1 MNSVP
6 TSSELLLHTTQTL
19 LVDAVEELQYLLYS
33 YPDILLSNPKGV
45 YQVGH
50 LFPVLRDG
58 EYYYTRKGLREGK
71 PIKDLDSINE
81 AVFDGQ
87 GRMLINDFAM
97 KHKRQFLSN
106 ESSLSKAGLHAIY
119 CFTNKKI
126 EDNCAYS
133 RFHRYEEPFL
143 SCFKPEYREA
153 VRHGEIDVDLM
164 LGRLGERINDFIQ
177 SEPWTIYFVK
187 KISTLLLIEKT
198 VDFRIYDWTLQKE
211 AERNKNF
218 E

>member
-1 MNSVP
+1 MNPIP
-6 TSSELLLHTTQTL
+6 TSSELLLRATQTL
-19 LVDAVEELQYLLYS
+19 LVDGVEELQYLLYS
-33 YPDILLSNPKGV
+33 YPDVLVNNPKGI

-71 PIKDLDSINE
+71 PIKDLDSVNE

-87 GRMLINDFAM
+87 GKMLINDFAM

-106 ESSLSKAGLHAIY
+106 ESAISKAGLHAVY
-119 CFTNKKI
+119 CFINKKI
-126 EDNCAYS
+126 EDNSAYI
-133 RFHRYEEPFL
+133 RFRRYEEQFM
-143 SCFKPEYREA
+143 SCFKPEYHDAIRQ
-153 VRHGEIDVDLM
+153 GEIDIDLM
-164 LGRLGERINDFIQ
+164 FGRLSERINDFIQ
-177 SEPWTIYFVK
+177 TEPWTIYFVK
-187 KISTLLLIEKT
+187 KISTLLLIEKI

-211 AERNKNF
+211 AENNKDS